1 MNSIKPN
8 RELSLSEMLT
18 ISFDLYKKHFIN
30 LIIPFI
36 VSGVISFILM
46 LSFASFAL
54 FTFFGQGFAAIP
66 GLIGLIFIAGIA
78 SFIIN
83 LIVAGIAI
91 KYTGDVIEGGSPT
104 LSSTLNYT
112 INKIIDLIIASIIV
126 SIVVFIGLILL
137 IIPGIILGI
146 MFMLTIHV
154 VMLEGKSAIEAM
166 SKSKNLVNKRW
177 TSAFLL
183 IIVILII
190 SIIVSMIPLIGP
202 LLTILAYPYFAVVLT
217 FFYYSMKAKE
227 TVQLPPPPQL

>member
-1 MNSIKPN
+1 MNSVKPTK
-8 RELSLSEMLT
+8 ELSISEILT

-46 LSFASFAL
+46 LSFASFAFL
-54 FTFFGQGFAAIP
+54 SFFGMGFAAIP
-66 GLIGLIFIAGIA
+66 GLIGLVFIAVII

-104 LSSTLNYT
+104 LSTTLKYT
-112 INKIIDLIIASIIV
+112 INRIIDLIIASIIV
-126 SIVVFIGLILL
+126 SIVVFIGLMLL

-166 SKSKNLVNKRW
+166 SRSKNLVNKRW
-177 TSAFLL
+177 MNAFLL
-183 IIVILII
+183 IIIILII
-190 SIIVSMIPLIGP
+190 SIIVSMIPFIGP
-202 LLTILAYPYFAVVLT
+202 LLTILVYPYFVVVLT
-217 FFYYSMKAKE
+217 FFYYSMKSRE
-227 TVQLPPPPQL
+227 LQQLQPPPL

>member
-1 MNSIKPN
+1 MNSIKPSK
-8 RELSLSEMLT
+8 ELSLSEILT

-46 LSFASFAL
+46 ASFG
-54 FTFFGQGFAAIP
+54 FFAFFGFMGQGFAALP
-66 GLIGLIFIAGIA
+66 GLIGLIFLAGIV

-104 LSSTLNYT
+104 LSTALNYT
-112 INKIIDLIIASIIV
+112 ISRIVDLIIASIIV

-166 SKSKNLVNKRW
+166 SRSKNLVNKRW
-177 TSAFLL
+177 LSAFLL
-183 IIVILII
+183 IIIILII
-190 SIIVSMIPLIGP
+190 SIIISMIPLIGP
-202 LLTILAYPYFAVVLT
+202 LLMILAYPYFVVVLT

-227 TVQLPPPPQL
+227 AMQLPPTQL